1 MKPLQPAEHPAGL
14 EARTQTAA
22 ASARALLNMPMPFET
37 GLRNGV
43 ALLLWL
49 VLCFWF
55 GPVLQQLL
63 SFALT
68 DENFSHVLL
77 IPCVSLYLLAQRR
90 RMILASQEWSPIL
103 GALVMG
109 VGVLCYVSADLPDG
123 EVDKLAMAIAAFVA
137 LCWGLFVSCF
147 GTTQWREHSFALWL
161 LLFMVPPPSP
171 VLAQLIGFLQG
182 SSAEVSAALFSLLGV
197 PVFREGFVF
206 SLSQF
211 TIHVAE
217 ECSGIRSF
225 LSLVI
230 TALLAGHWFLT
241 SGWTRLGLVAI
252 VVPLAI
258 VKNAG
263 RIVGLALLANY
274 VDPAFITNSPLHRS
288 GGIPLFALSL
298 VVLAGIVW
306 GLRRV
311 ERRNGCKATSL
322 VKRGS

>member
-1 MKPLQPAEHPAGL
+1 MKPLQPDIS
-14 EARTQTAA
+14 RTGVEGGTPTASPSSRTA
-22 ASARALLNMPMPFET
+22 PLPFEMRA
-37 GLRNGV
+37 RNGV

-49 VLCFWF
+49 GLCVWF
-55 GPVLQQLL
+55 LPVLQQLF

-77 IPCVSLYLLAQRR
+77 IPCVSLYLLAQHRR
-90 RMILASQEWSPIL
+90 TILASREWSPIL

-109 VGVLCYVSADLPDG
+109 LGLLCYASADLPDR
-123 EVDKLAMAIAAFVA
+123 EVDQLAMAIAAYVA
-137 LCWGLFVSCF
+137 LCWGLFVLCF
-147 GTTQWREHSFALWL
+147 GTTHWRAHSFALLL
-161 LLFMVPPPSP
+161 LLFMIPPPSP
-171 VLAQLIGFLQG
+171 VLGQLIGFLQR
-182 SSAEVSAALFSLLGV
+182 SSAEVSAGLFSFLDV

-225 LSLVI
+225 ISLVI
-230 TALLAGHWFLT
+230 TALLAGHWFLN

-298 VVLAGIVW
+298 VVLAGLVW
-306 GLRRV
+306 VLRRV
-311 ERRNGCKATSL
+311 ERRIS
-322 VKRGS
+322 

>member
-1 MKPLQPAEHPAGL
+1 MPL
-14 EARTQTAA
+14 
-22 ASARALLNMPMPFET
+22 PFET
-37 GLRNGV
+37 GSRNGV
-43 ALLLWL
+43 ALVLWL
-49 VLCFWF
+49 VLCLWF
-55 GPVLQQLL
+55 RPVLQQLL

-68 DENFSHVLL
+68 DENFSHVVL
-77 IPCVSLYLLAQRR
+77 IPCVSLYLLAQHRR
-90 RMILASQEWSPIL
+90 TILSSREWSPIV
-103 GALVMG
+103 GALVTG
-109 VGVLCYVSADLPDG
+109 LGLFCYASADLPDR
-123 EVDKLAMAIAAFVA
+123 EVDQLAMAIAAFVA
-137 LCWGLFVSCF
+137 LCWGFFLACF
-147 GTTQWREHSFALWL
+147 GTTQGREHTFALLL
-161 LLFMVPPPSP
+161 LLFMIPPPSS
-171 VLAQLIGFLQG
+171 VLEQLIGFLQR
-182 SSAEVSAALFSLLGV
+182 SSTEVSAGLFALLGV

-225 LSLVI
+225 ISLVI
-230 TALLAGHWFLT
+230 TALLAGHWFLK

-288 GGIPLFALSL
+288 GGIPLFVLSL

-306 GLRRV
+306 GLRRIEV
-311 ERRNGCKATSL
+311 RRG
-322 VKRGS
+322 V